1 MEKANNPYK
10 LSPATLRA
18 LERFGPDKSSNRS
31 AGNRLEPLPLPG
43 ADWELW
49 AHMPKATLTEAVAV
63 SLGIDPSG
71 IKRGGGYAEPGIEFD
86 RRLKLASAFVNDAGP
101 LRPIGLG
108 AMYLIGGPVTAVV
121 SLPEFA
127 KWALGMGWTLPEKF
141 PRFKAELPPALAIRN
156 PVAQAI
162 MHAALQRVGQ
172 GSAQNPNTV
181 PVVTP
186 AQTSATPA
194 PVAVVELGEPYKAG
208 PGWSLKTSIERAPGY
223 RWPLY
228 QVLKA
233 AHLAG
238 QPCPNARDVL
248 HSWTLKPPP
257 DVQVMPDGV
266 KYNDGLGN
274 LKEANLKAIQQAIKN
289 LLKPRAGQAPANRR
303 TSRTWAEQAG

>member
-1 MEKANNPYK
+1 MLRKFWLYFAQAVTVC
-10 LSPATLRA
+10 LAVLFVVSTLR
-18 LERFGPDKSSNRS
+18 PDLLSWSTRS
-31 AGNRLEPLPLPG
+31 TAPI
-43 ADWELW
+43 A
-49 AHMPKATLTEAVAV
+49 KVA
-63 SLGIDPSG
+63 
-71 IKRGGGYAEPGIEFD
+71 
-86 RRLKLASAFVNDAGP
+86 
-101 LRPIGLG
+101 
-108 AMYLIGGPVTAVV
+108 
-121 SLPEFA
+121 
-127 KWALGMGWTLPEKF
+127 
-141 PRFKAELPPALAIRN
+141 
-156 PVAQAI
+156 
-162 MHAALQRVGQ
+162 
-172 GSAQNPNTV
+172 
-181 PVVTP
+181 
-186 AQTSATPA
+186 A